1 MNDPN
6 DTNDTNDA
14 AESGAIRFADAL
26 SADARAIITEEVGIL
41 KRLRTHL
48 TSYVPSW
55 RDVNYDESLLELRD
69 SLGEASEDEVAQIV
83 QQMANLASLS
93 SHHRGQHGVETALDP
108 ESPYFGHLRIHQNGR
123 TRELLIGNR
132 TLASSELPYAI
143 IDWRHAPI
151 SKVFYLYRE
160 NDEYEEAIGGRMVEG
175 RILAHRRV
183 MILKGRLV
191 RIVCPQGIFM
201 LDSGSWREAV
211 EQRPGLSGGE
221 GTSLRPGSLAP
232 LSEDS
237 PALGRTD
244 KRLSTITGL
253 IDPAQFDLITRPD
266 SGVVVIDGGAG
277 SGKTTIA
284 LHRIAYLAY
293 RDPER
298 FQSRA
303 MLVVVFGRA
312 LARYIAS
319 LLPAL
324 GVEGVRVEVF
334 EDLLH
339 ELRRRHFPE
348 LEAGYD
354 EATPA
359 TVVRFKQHPALL
371 ALLQERV
378 AAKSLEIGHELTRT
392 AAEPEARQRVEMA
405 WEALGEVPLGRRLQ
419 AFDRWVR
426 GKEPVP
432 GVGGFGDDW
441 LARQRLTNYLGDT
454 YGAELER
461 PRLLAQGLWSEAL
474 LDLAGLSSAMERLA
488 PGEFSQGQLTE
499 VRDWAFRLYAA
510 MEDHATLLQQRKE
523 QGGGRNRR
531 PEEQEPRM
539 GSDGQAPR
547 MGAEELEPRM
557 GSGGWAPRMGAEE
570 KEDMAA
576 TEIPGIDRE
585 DDTLLLLLHTLTVG
599 PLLSR
604 RKRPLRFQ
612 HLLVDEAQDLGPLDL
627 RVLIGM
633 AAQPH
638 SITLAGDTDQR
649 MVIHNA
655 FNRWEDVLE
664 HLELESTAISPLQVG
679 YRSTAQIMDFA
690 KAVLGPLATARPW
703 IATREGAPVSLLRF
717 TDPGQAVATL
727 SEELLQ
733 LMRRE
738 PGANVVLISRHPER
752 ADLYYEGLLQAD
764 LPGLRRVADQDFT
777 FTPGIEVTDVRQV
790 KGLEF
795 DYVILLDVDAANY
808 PDDTASRYLLHI
820 GATRAAHQL
829 LLTACA
835 KPSPLIPP
843 NVPVHLS

>member
-1 MNDPN
+1 MTR
-6 DTNDTNDA
+6 TNPA
-14 AESGAIRFADAL
+14 AETDPIRFAGAL

-41 KRLRTHL
+41 KRLREHL
-48 TSYVPSW
+48 ASYIPSW
-55 RDVNYDESLLELRD
+55 RDVDYDESLLELRD

-93 SHHRGQHGVETALDP
+93 SHHREQDGVEAVLDP

-143 IDWRHAPI
+143 IDWRNAPI

-160 NDEYEEAIGGRMVEG
+160 NDEYEEPIGGKMVEG
-175 RILAHRRV
+175 RILAHRRL

-191 RIVCPQGIFM
+191 RIVCPQGVFM
-201 LDSGSWREAV
+201 LDSGEWREVVAH
-211 EQRPGLSGGE
+211 RPGLSGGE
-221 GTSLRPGSLAP
+221 GTSLRPGSLTP
-232 LSEDS
+232 LSDETAAMDR
-237 PALGRTD
+237 GDR
-244 KRLSTITGL
+244 RLSTITGL
-253 IDPAQFDLITRPD
+253 IDPTQFDLITRPD

-303 MLVVVFGRA
+303 MMVVVFGPA
-312 LARYIAS
+312 LAKYIAS

-334 EDLLH
+334 EDLLY

-348 LEAGYD
+348 LDAGYD
-354 EATPA
+354 ENTPA

-371 ALLQERV
+371 ALLRERI
-378 AAKSLEIGHELTRT
+378 AAMTAEAGLELIET
-392 AAEPEARQRVEMA
+392 AGEPEVRLLVRKG
-405 WEALGEVPLGRRLQ
+405 WEALGELPLGRRLQ

-432 GVGGFGDDW
+432 GVGGFEGGW
-441 LARQRLTNYLGDT
+441 LARQRLTKHLGDNF
-454 YGAELER
+454 GDGLER
-461 PRLLAQGLWSEAL
+461 PRLLAQDLWREAL
-474 LDLAGLSSAMERLA
+474 LDLAGLSTAMERLA
-488 PGEFSQGQLTE
+488 PGEFSTSHLTE
-499 VRDWAFRLYAA
+499 VRNWAFRLYAA
-510 MEDHATLLQQRKE
+510 MEDQATHRRQRKE
-523 QGGGRNRR
+523 QGAGENGG
-531 PEEQEPRM
+531 P
-539 GSDGQAPR
+539 GSRAPR
-547 MGAEELEPRM
+547 I
-557 GSGGWAPRMGAEE
+557 GAEE
-570 KEDMAA
+570 KEDVARPEM
-576 TEIPGIDRE
+576 PLMDRE
-585 DDTLLLLLHTLTVG
+585 DDTILLLLHTLMVG

-627 RVLIGM
+627 RVLIGL

-649 MVIHNA
+649 MIIHNA

-664 HLELESTAISPLQVG
+664 HLELESTAIAPLQVG

-690 KAVLGPLATARPW
+690 KAVLGPLATDRPW

-717 TDPGQAVATL
+717 TGPGQAVATL
-727 SEELLQ
+727 SDELLQ

-738 PGANVVLISRHPER
+738 PAANVVLISRYPSR

-764 LPGLRRVADQDFT
+764 LPGLRRVADQDFS
-777 FTPGIEVTDVRQV
+777 FAPGIEVTDIMQV

-808 PDDTASRYLLHI
+808 PGDTTSRYLLHI

-835 KPSPLIPP
+835 NPSPLIPP
-843 NVPVHLS
+843 DVPVHLS

>member
-1 MNDPN
+1 MT
-6 DTNDTNDA
+6 DTTDTTDTTETTGP
-14 AESGAIRFADAL
+14 AESDAIRFAETL

-48 TSYVPSW
+48 AGYTPSW
-55 RDVNYDESLLELRD
+55 RDVDYDESLLELRD

-93 SHHRGQHGVETALDP
+93 AHHREQGGVEASPDP

-175 RILAHRRV
+175 RILAHRRL

-191 RIVCPQGIFM
+191 RIVCPQGVFM
-201 LDSGSWREAV
+201 LDSGGWREAV
-211 EQRPGLSGGE
+211 VHRPGLSGGE
-221 GTSLRPGSLAP
+221 GASMRPGSLAP
-232 LSEDS
+232 LGEDS
-237 PALGRTD
+237 PSLGRTD
-244 KRLSTITGL
+244 RRLSTITGL

-312 LARYIAS
+312 LANYIAS

-348 LEAGYD
+348 LEVGYD

-359 TVVRFKQHPALL
+359 TVIRFKQHPALL
-371 ALLQERV
+371 ALLRERI
-378 AAKSLEIGHELTRT
+378 AARGVEIGHELTKT
-392 AAEPEARQRVEMA
+392 AAEPEARQRVAKA
-405 WEALGEVPLGRRLQ
+405 WEALGELPLGRRLQ

-432 GVGGFGDDW
+432 GQGGFGGDW
-441 LARQRLTNYLGDT
+441 LARQRLTNHLRDS

-461 PRLLAQGLWSEAL
+461 PRLLAQGLWREAL
-474 LDLAGLSSAMERLA
+474 LDLARLSKAMGRLA
-488 PGEFSQGQLTE
+488 PGEFSAGQLTE

-510 MEDHATLLQQRKE
+510 MEDHATLRRQRKE
-523 QGGGRNRR
+523 QGGGENGGAGGRA
-531 PEEQEPRM
+531 
-539 GSDGQAPR
+539 SR
-547 MGAEELEPRM
+547 MGAR
-557 GSGGWAPRMGAEE
+557 E
-570 KEDMAA
+570 KEAMAKP
-576 TEIPGIDRE
+576 EIPLIDRE

-604 RKRPLRFQ
+604 RKRPMRFQ

-649 MVIHNA
+649 MIIHDA

-690 KAVLGPLATARPW
+690 KAVLGPLATGRPW

-717 TDPGQAVATL
+717 TDAGQAVATL

-738 PGANVVLISRHPER
+738 PAANVVLISRHPSR

-777 FTPGIEVTDVRQV
+777 FT
-790 KGLEF
+790 
-795 DYVILLDVDAANY
+795 
-808 PDDTASRYLLHI
+808 
-820 GATRAAHQL
+820 
-829 LLTACA
+829 
-835 KPSPLIPP
+835 
-843 NVPVHLS
+843 